1 MAVQALCTEQLCYP
15 LCPAGSGLRCP
26 PAMGQPCSLPTTG
39 LRSWATAVF
48 SAGTKL
54 AISAG
59 KRGVE
64 SFLST
69 CEITFMGSRVDHK
82 SFLYSIWML
91 WVLRIKCPS
100 WGLALIFDGTVNLLT
115 AWWGASGGTRRVD
128 DLSSERSS
136 YLWRIVSVYA
146 DHIYLTVTYFCWTYL
161 FWD

>member
-1 MAVQALCTEQLCYP
+1 MLCAQEVSGQYCCISCHVSRNSVCVAPLVFRRIRKKYIRCIHLKALFTLPNVFIPKCFPVSLMAVQALCTEQHCNP

-69 CEITFMGSRVDHK
+69 CKNTSMGSRVDHK

-91 WVLRIKCPS
+91 
-100 WGLALIFDGTVNLLT
+100 
-115 AWWGASGGTRRVD
+115 
-128 DLSSERSS
+128 
-136 YLWRIVSVYA
+136 
-146 DHIYLTVTYFCWTYL
+146 
-161 FWD
+161 